1 MVKHLIKK
9 WTAALLMGISV
20 LGTGE
25 IFPVQASGT
34 GYVNLGSVLQS
45 STAFRDAGKSL
56 ADEQSRLE
64 KQFDKQSQGMGTAEK
79 GVLQKKLN
87 TELMQKQNSLFQPVQ
102 QKLKEAVKQAA
113 DAKKIDFVI
122 SGESVLYGGVDLTSD
137 VQSIMKK

>member
-1 MVKHLIKK
+1 MKHLIKK

-20 LGTGE
+20 LGTGG

-45 STAFRDAGKSL
+45 SPAFRDAGKSL
-56 ADEQSRLE
+56 ADEQSRLQ

-79 GVLQKKLN
+79 GVL
-87 TELMQKQNSLFQPVQ
+87 Q